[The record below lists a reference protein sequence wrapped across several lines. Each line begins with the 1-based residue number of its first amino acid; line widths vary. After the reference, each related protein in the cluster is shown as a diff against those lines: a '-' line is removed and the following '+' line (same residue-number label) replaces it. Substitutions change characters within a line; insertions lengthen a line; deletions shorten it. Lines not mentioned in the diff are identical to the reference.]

1 MWAKNGRELYYLE
14 GRKMMS
20 VPVQTTPLFRFERA
34 TMLFESSYGPQFSN
48 ASYDV
53 AADGR
58 FLMIKGATPPARR
71 RLSMSFS
78 TGPPE

>member
-1 MWAKNGRELYYLE
+1 
-14 GRKMMS
+14 MMS
-20 VPVQTTPLFRFERA
+20 VAVQTTPLFRFERA

-58 FLMIKGATPPARR
+58 FLMIKGATPPAMASPVHVV
-71 RLSMSFS
+71 LNWAA
-78 TGPPE
+78 GIAN